1 MIKKNAEIDAIE
13 KAQED
18 IDNQSILNLRI
29 VQSQP
34 ESVAIIPNKKVK
46 KISLILW
53 LTITSGML
61 FGIFK
66 LISELVKNYQFDN
79 VQMAAL
85 PCMGYKPKNGEL
97 PEAKQYVGS
106 MNRAQQVKF
115 AENRVFANS
124 VDELGLGMKTETSSV
139 RYSVKTTNKTAFHYG
154 LSKDEKFKSYV
165 GAVFLV
171 TNNHTKETSTTA
183 ISCVTKSP
191 TKTQPPNPILNNGN
205 PTCANGTDPVTR

>member
-1 MIKKNAEIDAIE
+1 MN
-13 KAQED
+13 
-18 IDNQSILNLRI
+18 NQSQSDGIALKDVSDASMKKGKFSLLGCGCQSI
-29 VQSQP
+29 VSVLGIIIVLSIIMPFPISDAKKAKQS
-34 ESVAIIPNKKVK
+34 
-46 KISLILW
+46 
-53 LTITSGML
+53 
-61 FGIFK
+61 
-66 LISELVKNYQFDN
+66 
-79 VQMAAL
+79 
-85 PCMGYKPKNGEL
+85 
-97 PEAKQYVGS
+97 EAKQYVGS

-171 TNNHTKETSTTA
+171 TNNYTKETSTLA

-191 TKTQPPNPILNNGN
+191 TKTQPPNPILDNGN
-205 PTCANGTDPVTR
+205 PTCANATDPVTR